1 MEKSPEWLDD
11 FIMTS
16 FGQYQVMNQRDFV
29 QKIKDDQSSLN
40 QQNTLDN
47 RKTVKDKA
55 NFEGMN
61 DQTGE
66 PFEVIVDNMKEQ
78 QKKDKGLQIEFSSG
92 KNKEKYICASI
103 EEFCDGRYAHLKAQP
118 SLVAIAEEIGKD
130 NAYII
135 NFIETSIASSSDFV
149 TIESA
154 LNITDKIVHESSI
167 NEQDYNKITSKLNYE
182 DLNIYNTYL
191 AQAKIEVKKS
201 VHNVDYY
208 LDYIKNFKEYKIASI
223 PELQKRIS
231 SIGKFKEIRAELEQE
246 FKKDSILKDIE
257 IGE

>member
-1 MEKSPEWLDD
+1 MEKSPEWLND
-11 FIMTS
+11 FILTS

-66 PFEVIVDNMKEQ
+66 PFEVVVDNNKEQ
-78 QKKDKGLQIEFSSG
+78 QKRDKGLQIEFSSG
-92 KNKEKYICASI
+92 KNKEKYICSSI
-103 EEFCDGRYAHLKAQP
+103 DDFCNGRYAHLKSQP
-118 SLVAIAEEIGKD
+118 SLIAIAEEIGRD

-135 NFIETSIASSSDFV
+135 NFIETSIASNSDSM

-154 LNITDKIVHESSI
+154 LNLTDKITNNSSI
-167 NEQDYNKITSKLNYE
+167 SEQDYNKISSKLNYE
-182 DLNIYNTYL
+182 DINIYNVYL
-191 AQAKIEVKKS
+191 AQAKIEIKKA
-201 VHNVDYY
+201 VNDINYY
-208 LDYIKNFKEYKIASI
+208 MDYIKNFREYKIASI
-223 PELQKRIS
+223 PELQQRIS
-231 SIGKFKEIRAELEQE
+231 SIEKFKEIRAELEQE
-246 FKKDSILKDIE
+246 FKKDSILKNIE